1 MKYYLNYNEAVSLLP
16 NKDDIHTFYNA
27 SFGLMGADWSR
38 EAILKKLKEP
48 DIVIELTGEQA
59 KSMKHGMCAYNKN
72 AKWQSEIL
80 FIETDEEKLTA
91 FEQDHPTEK
100 GGEQK

>member
-1 MKYYLNYNEAVSLLP
+1 MKYYLNYDEAVSLLP
-16 NKDDIHTFYNA
+16 NGEDIHTFYNA

-38 EAILKKLKEP
+38 EDILKKLKET

-59 KSMKHGMCAYNKN
+59 RAMKHGMCAYSKN

-80 FIETDEEKLTA
+80 FIETDEEKLTD

-100 GGEQK
+100 GGVE

>member
-1 MKYYLNYNEAVSLLP
+1 MKYYLNYDEAISLLP
-16 NKDDIHTFYNA
+16 NGEDIHTFYNT
-27 SFGLMGADWSR
+27 SFGLVGADWSK
-38 EAILKKLKEP
+38 EDILNKLKEV

-80 FIETDEEKLTA
+80 FIETDENKLSDFEK
-91 FEQDHPTEK
+91 DHQTEK
-100 GGEQK
+100 GGGEE